1 MHKPSML
8 LSRCD
13 KLITS
18 LYMIKF
24 SFCITRSIIFLGK
37 IGNILMYKL
46 K

>member
-24 SFCITRSIIFLGK
+24 SFCIMRSIIFNSVNR
-37 IGNILMYKL
+37 NIYD
-46 K
+46 